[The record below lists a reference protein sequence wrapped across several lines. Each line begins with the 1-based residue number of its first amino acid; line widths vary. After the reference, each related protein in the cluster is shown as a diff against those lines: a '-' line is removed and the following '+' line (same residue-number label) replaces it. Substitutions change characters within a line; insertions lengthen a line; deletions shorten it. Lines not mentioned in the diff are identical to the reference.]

1 MGKVPES
8 MAPAFIP
15 EHVTKRLKKV
25 RRAIWEASEAAL
37 TTPERA
43 IPFFARRMGE
53 EQIRRTAAALSYSTS
68 LAVVPALS
76 LVFAVLAAFPQFNE
90 LRVRAQDFVIGNLVP
105 DTGLRISDTLAG
117 FIESAGQL
125 TAFGAIGLIVTALL
139 LLLTIEAAFNHIFR
153 VIRPRR
159 LLLRLLVLWT
169 VMTVGPLLLG
179 LSFSLSGYFS
189 FARLLSNSTDES
201 VLGLMLGSIT
211 PALLTWVALTFIYI
225 VVPNRRVRLKDALMG
240 AGIAALLLAGLR
252 YGFAQVVVGMT
263 SYQAI
268 YGAVAAVPVFLIWV
282 FLICVAVL
290 AGAVIT
296 AALPDWRTAIAGI
309 GSGPAG
315 RLLLALEVLSR
326 LSMFLRHGQ
335 GVRTENLAKLVMA
348 PEPVLASVL
357 DDLRQGRFV
366 IMSDE
371 NRWVLIRDLTRTPL
385 ADLVHHFGLG
395 LDLGGSD
402 FSNLR
407 DSDLGRRLNSYLK
420 SAADSE
426 QTLLSVS
433 LARVVMPPDET
444 KDQKSDPVKPST

>member
-1 MGKVPES
+1 MGKVTES
-8 MAPAFIP
+8 MAPAIIP
-15 EHVTKRLKKV
+15 ERVSKRLKKV
-25 RRAIWEASEAAL
+25 RLALWERAAAAL

-43 IPFFARRMGE
+43 IPFFIHRILE

-68 LAVVPALS
+68 LAVVPALT
-76 LVFAVLAAFPQFNE
+76 LVFSVMAAFPQFND
-90 LRVRAQDFVIGNLVP
+90 LRLRTQEFIVSNLVP
-105 DTGLRISDTLAG
+105 DTGLRISETLTG
-117 FIESAGQL
+117 FIEATGQL
-125 TAFGAIGLIVTALL
+125 TAFGVIGLVVTAIL

-153 VIRPRR
+153 VIRPRP

-169 VMTVGPLLLG
+169 VITVGPLLLG

-189 FARLLSNSTDES
+189 FSRLLSHSADSS
-201 VLGLMLGSIT
+201 VLGLLFGLIT
-211 PALLTWVALTFIYI
+211 PALLSWAALTFIYI
-225 VVPNRRVRLKDALMG
+225 VVPNRRVRLRDALVG
-240 AGIAALLLAGLR
+240 AGIAALLFAMLR

-282 FLICVAVL
+282 FLIWVAIL
-290 AGAVIT
+290 GGAIIT
-296 AALPDWRTAIAGI
+296 AALPDWRTAKAGI
-309 GSGPAG
+309 GAGAAG
-315 RLLLALEVLSR
+315 RLLLSLEILSR
-326 LSMFLRHGQ
+326 LAMFLRHGQ
-335 GVRTENLAKLVMA
+335 GLRTENLAKLVMA

-402 FSNLR
+402 FSKLR
-407 DSDLGRRLNSYLK
+407 DSDLGRRLNSHLK
-420 SAADSE
+420 SAAESE
-426 QTLLSVS
+426 RTLLSVS
-433 LARVVMPPDET
+433 LARVVAPPDES
-444 KDQKSDPVKPST
+444 KDRKDDGEKPSE